1 PAVTVAVEDAAGNVI
16 STDNSLVTLTLS
28 HGSFANGSTTVSK
41 QAVNGVATFN
51 NLSINAIGSY
61 NLTATDSGLPSA
73 QSNPFNIA
81 ARATRLVFTQQPNN
95 TYAGEAVNPT
105 VAVALEDAFG
115 NIDTGN
121 TASVTLT
128 LIGGTLFGGGTATSA
143 VPVSGVAGFNNL
155 VVTSP
160 G

>member
-1 PAVTVAVEDAAGNVI
+1 TYTLTATDGLLTPATSRSFTIAATSKLAFLQQPTQTVAGTTISPAVTVAVEDAAGNVI

-28 HGSFANGSTTVSK
+28 QGSVANGSTTVSK

-105 VAVALEDAFG
+105 VAVALE
-115 NIDTGN
+115 
-121 TASVTLT
+121 
-128 LIGGTLFGGGTATSA
+128 
-143 VPVSGVAGFNNL
+143 
-155 VVTSP
+155 
-160 G
+160 